1 MKTNIVLVLVLG
13 VIMLGCSGSEDSS
26 KLIEIDRLMNSG
38 QYAPAVQKSEKYVQD
53 YPESYKGWAILG
65 WACLKNDQSQKAEE
79 CFDKSISLNE
89 KWDNAYVGKGVLF
102 RRQGKLDL
110 ARQSYLKATSLVPDN
125 AEAFS
130 SLVVIELIE
139 GNDAK
144 AVEYG
149 EKAWA
154 LRKDYPSIPAN
165 LAIAYHYLGNLQKR
179 EEFYQHAQRLGYHDL
194 QTVQNIFSGKA
205 GLR

>member
-1 MKTNIVLVLVLG
+1 MKLRFLAVLMALLVT
-13 VIMLGCSGSEDSS
+13 VGCTESEDTR
-26 KLIEIDRLMNSG
+26 KLLEIDRVMNG
-38 QYAPAVQKSEKYVQD
+38 GRYAQAVAEGEKYVGRF
-53 YPESYKGWAILG
+53 PESYKGWSILG
-65 WACLKNDQSQKAEE
+65 WAYLKSDQAKKAEE
-79 CFDKSISLNE
+79 CFDKALTINE
-89 KWDNAYVGKGVLF
+89 KWDNAYVGKGVLY
-102 RRQGKLDL
+102 RQQGKLDL
-110 ARQSYLKATSLVPDN
+110 ARQSYLKATALVPEN

-165 LAIAYHYLGNLQKR
+165 LAIAYHYLGNMQKR
-179 EEFYQHAQRLGYHDL
+179 DEFFKHAQRLGYHDL
-194 QTVQNIFSGKA
+194 ESVQDIFNGKV
-205 GLR
+205 GIR

>member
-1 MKTNIVLVLVLG
+1 MKFKILAVIVLMSLLHGCTGSDDNARLV
-13 VIMLGCSGSEDSS
+13 
-26 KLIEIDRLMNSG
+26 EINRQIIAG
-38 QYAPAVQKSEKYVQD
+38 QYASAVQSAEKYVAG
-53 YPESYKGWAILG
+53 YPDSYKGYSVLG
-65 WACLKNDQSQKAEE
+65 WAYLKNDQPEKAEAS
-79 CFDKSISLNE
+79 FDRAISINE
-89 KWDNAYVGKGVLF
+89 NWDNAYVGKGVLF
-102 RRQGKLDL
+102 RQQGKLDL

-139 GNDAK
+139 GNNAK

-149 EKAWA
+149 ERAWA

-165 LAIAYHYLGNLQKR
+165 LAIAYHYLGNMQKR
-179 EEFYQHAQRLGYHDL
+179 DEFYQHAQRLGYHDL
-194 QTVQNIFSGKA
+194 QAVKDIFSGKT

>member
-1 MKTNIVLVLVLG
+1 
-13 VIMLGCSGSEDSS
+13 
-26 KLIEIDRLMNSG
+26 
-38 QYAPAVQKSEKYVQD
+38 
-53 YPESYKGWAILG
+53 
-65 WACLKNDQSQKAEE
+65 
-79 CFDKSISLNE
+79 
-89 KWDNAYVGKGVLF
+89 VLF
-102 RRQGKLDL
+102 RQQGKLDL

-130 SLVVIELIE
+130 SLVVIELIQ

-165 LAIAYHYLGNLQKR
+165 LAIAYHYLGNMQKR
-179 EEFYQHAQRLGYHDL
+179 DEFYQHAQRLGYHDL
-194 QTVQNIFSGKA
+194 QAVQDIFSGKT